1 MLHLVLL
8 PERLLPV
15 PDPVLYRC
23 AISARVE
30 QFNVGRY
37 NEGLWLAY
45 ASWCLGVLGKIMEG
59 LLYRLLSAVL

>member
-23 AISARVE
+23 AISARVQ

-37 NEGLWLAY
+37 KEGLWLAY
-45 ASWCLGVLGKIMEG
+45 ASWCLGVLGK
-59 LLYRLLSAVL
+59 